1 MAEYKMIYEKQGS
14 VITSE
19 LNDHARRIDV
29 AQGAVTSLK
38 EKKTLLGEAKKS
50 ADVDTQ
56 LAKIES
62 EIDRHTKV
70 IAVEE
75 KVIAAVK
82 EKKTTNE
89 KEYLDHVTSCQ
100 KIKAK
105 ANVSTAAVNDAATT
119 LKNQREYQVQ
129 ITNLKDVL
137 IKSHEQALTKRAE
150 SEKIFSNYTTMVT
163 KYEEQLTITQEQIL
177 EAKTKIGAA
186 QEVQRIMTVRMKEI
200 TTLLARPTITVAEKT
215 KLTKEEEEAKGKF
228 ETQQNVIDSET
239 KATV

>member
-29 AQGAVTSLK
+29 ATGAVSSLK
-38 EKKTLLGEAKKS
+38 EKKTTLGAVKAS
-50 ADVDTQ
+50 ADATAQ

-82 EKKTTNE
+82 AKKTTNE
-89 KEYLDHVTSCQ
+89 ADYVKHVTSCQ

-105 ANVSTAAVNDAATT
+105 ANVTTAAVNDAATT

-129 ITNLKDVL
+129 ITNLKETL
-137 IKSHEQALTKRAE
+137 IKSHEQSLTKRSEA
-150 SEKIFSNYTTMVT
+150 EKIFSNYTNMVT
-163 KYEEQLTITQEQIL
+163 KYDEQLTITQEQIL
-177 EAKTKIGAA
+177 ESKTKISAA
-186 QEVQRIMTVRMKEI
+186 
-200 TTLLARPTITVAEKT
+200 
-215 KLTKEEEEAKGKF
+215 
-228 ETQQNVIDSET
+228 
-239 KATV
+239 